1 MEGVTLSSVV
11 DDLVTIMSTW
21 GLKLV
26 GALAAFIVGRMIA
39 GWIRKG
45 VRKALEHS
53 KLDETLIPFL
63 SSLVY
68 YAALA
73 FVIIAVMDIVGIETA
88 SLAVV
93 LGAAGL
99 AIGLALQGT
108 LSNFASGVMLMIFR
122 PIRIGDYVELGGGSG
137 TVFEIG
143 IFSTK
148 LNTPDNVRI
157 ELPNSSVYGETIKNF
172 NANDIRRIDM
182 VMGIGYD
189 DDIGLAIET
198 MRGIMK
204 ADRRVLEEPEMV
216 LAVGELA
223 DSAVNI
229 LVRPWCAR
237 EDYWALKWDLT
248 RQFKEKLEQAGIT
261 IPFPQRDVHLF
272 GETGS

>member
-1 MEGVTLSSVV
+1 MDNVTLSNVV
-11 DDLVTIMSTW
+11 DTIVEHISTL
-21 GLKLV
+21 GLNLI
-26 GALAAFIVGRMIA
+26 GALAVFIVGRMVA
-39 GWIRKG
+39 GWLRKG
-45 VRKALEHS
+45 VRKGLERS
-53 KLDETLIPFL
+53 RLDTTIVPFL

-73 FVIIAVMDIVGIETA
+73 FVIIAVLEIVGIKTA
-88 SLAVV
+88 SLAIV

-108 LSNFASGVMLMIFR
+108 LSNFASGVMLMLFR
-122 PIRIGDYVELGGGSG
+122 PIRIGDYVELGGGAG

-157 ELPNSSVYGETIKNF
+157 EIPNSNVYGETIKNF

-198 MRGIMK
+198 MRGILR
-204 ADRRVLEEPEMV
+204 ADKRVLEEPEMALV
-216 LAVGELA
+216 VGELA
-223 DSAVNI
+223 DSSVNI
-229 LVRPWCAR
+229 LVRPWCAK
-237 EDYWALKWDLT
+237 EDYWALKCDLT
-248 RQFKEKLEQAGIT
+248 RQFKEELEKVGVS
-261 IPFPQRDVHLF
+261 IPFPQRDVHLYQQ
-272 GETGS
+272 

>member
-1 MEGVTLSSVV
+1 MEGETLSGVV
-11 DDLVTIMSTW
+11 DTIVALISTW

-26 GALAAFIVGRMIA
+26 GALAAFIIGRMIS

-93 LGAAGL
+93 RGAAGL

-122 PIRIGDYVELGGGSG
+122 PIRIGDYVELGGGAG

-172 NANDIRRIDM
+172 NANDTRRIDL
-182 VMGIGYD
+182 VIGIGYD
-189 DDIGLAIET
+189 DDITLAIET
-198 MRGIMK
+198 MRGILR
-204 ADRRVLEEPEMV
+204 ADKRVLEEPEMV
-216 LAVGELA
+216 LAVGELG
-223 DSAVNI
+223 DSSVNI
-229 LVRPWCAR
+229 LVRPWCVR

-248 RQFKEKLEQAGIT
+248 QRFKEELEKVGVS
-261 IPFPQRDVHLF
+261 IPFPQRDVHLHQK
-272 GETGS
+272 